1 MKENCLIRK
10 TCKNSNNCPEFCI
23 TYEHILDMFAKSN
36 LNPNYWEFY
45 PIDFYIQSDVEAYL
59 ELKEICKN
67 LENWPNNFHSL
78 YIWSD
83 KYLNGKTMWSIRL
96 LQIYMSLWTEYR
108 FDNVLAGYYIN
119 ASDLV
124 SIFKKQV
131 DNEEQFTK
139 TTNYLKNSELLVID
153 DIDRIIKEEKVQ
165 TWLSGILNYRY
176 DNKYSVIFTSH
187 LSPEEFK
194 SKCSDKYLSSRIIDL
209 SKTIQFTADP
219 YKKSENGGI
228 N

>member
-1 MKENCLIRK
+1 
-10 TCKNSNNCPEFCI
+10 
-23 TYEHILDMFAKSN
+23 
-36 LNPNYWEFY
+36 
-45 PIDFYIQSDVEAYL
+45 
-59 ELKEICKN
+59 
-67 LENWPNNFHSL
+67 
-78 YIWSD
+78 
-83 KYLNGKTMWSIRL
+83 
-96 LQIYMSLWTEYR
+96 MSLWTEYR

-187 LSPEEFK
+187 LSPDEFK